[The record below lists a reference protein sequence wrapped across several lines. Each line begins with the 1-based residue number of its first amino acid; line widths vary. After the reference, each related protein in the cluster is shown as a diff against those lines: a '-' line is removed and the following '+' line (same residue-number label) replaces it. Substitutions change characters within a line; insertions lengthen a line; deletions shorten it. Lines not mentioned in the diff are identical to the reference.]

1 MRQNEEKKRK
11 RFEKKSQ
18 TKKTL
23 PVDKIYHEETKCIMK
38 INISNKNLNKDM
50 NEDCKSS
57 EKNNIN
63 FTVQSLACMISI
75 HNILTSYVDDSRFQN
90 NQKIPLE

>member
-1 MRQNEEKKRK
+1 MRKKKKRK

-38 INISNKNLNKDM
+38 INISNKNLNKNM

-57 EKNNIN
+57 EKKQHK
-63 FTVQSLACMISI
+63 FYRSKPSVHDFYS
-75 HNILTSYVDDSRFQN
+75 
-90 NQKIPLE
+90 

>member
-1 MRQNEEKKRK
+1 
-11 RFEKKSQ
+11 
-18 TKKTL
+18 
-23 PVDKIYHEETKCIMK
+23 
-38 INISNKNLNKDM
+38 M

-63 FTVQSLACMISI
+63 FTVQSLVCMISI

-90 NQKIPLE
+90 NQKNSFIMINNYVKNENISFTISLYVIICQ

>member
-1 MRQNEEKKRK
+1 MRKTKKRK

-23 PVDKIYHEETKCIMK
+23 PVDKIYHEETKCMMK
-38 INISNKNLNKDM
+38 INISNKNLNKNM
-50 NEDCKSS
+50 NEDCKSN

-90 NQKIPLE
+90 NQKIPL

>member
-1 MRQNEEKKRK
+1 
-11 RFEKKSQ
+11 
-18 TKKTL
+18 
-23 PVDKIYHEETKCIMK
+23 
-38 INISNKNLNKDM
+38 M

-90 NQKIPLE
+90 NQKIPLEWLITMLRMKTSVSQYLYMWSFVNDETANF